1 MSENKDN
8 KFVAFFNSLSEDVKK
23 TFKDLITEVKEEK
36 FEDTPAAANYTEVPL
51 ADGTVIKVTKLE
63 VGGEVIVVTPEGE
76 IPAADGAE
84 LVLADNSILVIKKE
98 GEKSL
103 IAEIKPAEEMKKDE
117 PKDTSAA
124 KFTEIEQKFA
134 SIEAKFSKE
143 NKELKAELEG
153 VKLKLAQKS
162 AQLKKTVEILEA
174 FASVPTAEPI
184 KKPTVKIDKKDEMF
198 KTLFGKK

>member
-36 FEDTPAAANYTEVPL
+36 FEDTPPSFTEVPL
-51 ADGTVIKVTKLE
+51 LDGTVIKVTKLE
-63 VGGEVIVVTPEGE
+63 VGGEVIVVTPDGE
-76 IPAADGAE
+76 VPAAEGE

-143 NKELKAELEG
+143 NKDLKAELES
-153 VKLKLAQKS
+153 VKLKLSQKS
-162 AQLKKTVEILEA
+162 AQLKKTVEVLEA

-184 KKPTVKIDKKDEMF
+184 KKPTVVNKKDEMF
-198 KTLFGKK
+198 NTIFKK

>member
-36 FEDTPAAANYTEVPL
+36 FEDTPASYTEVPL
-51 ADGTVIKVTKLE
+51 LDGTVIKVTKLE
-63 VGGEVIVVTPEGE
+63 VGGEVIVVSPEGE
-76 IPAADGAE
+76 IPAAEGE

-103 IAEIKPAEEMKKDE
+103 IAEIKPAAEMKKDE

-143 NKELKAELEG
+143 NKDLKAELES

-162 AQLKKTVEILEA
+162 AQLKKTVEVLEA

-198 KTLFGKK
+198 KTIFKK

>member
-36 FEDTPAAANYTEVPL
+36 FEDTPASYTEVPL
-51 ADGTVIKVTKLE
+51 LDGTVIKVTKLE
-63 VGGEVIVVTPEGE
+63 VGGEVIVVSPEGE
-76 IPAADGAE
+76 IPAAEGE

-124 KFTEIEQKFA
+124 KFEEIKQEFA
-134 SIEAKFSKE
+134 SIKAEFSKE
-143 NKELKAELEG
+143 NKALKSEVESL
-153 VKLKLAQKS
+153 KLKVAQKS
-162 AQLKKTVEILEA
+162 AQLKKTVEVLEA

-198 KTLFGKK
+198 KTIFKK